1 MNFLN
6 ICYLQVAMEA
16 VEKTTNRGTGAGGKN
31 TNKNGLPYEQLTE
44 LTDRYKVLTTDE
56 NSSDIQFHDTTQV
69 FTYTKQ
75 ARLFK
80 TIKINDSVPKAHG
93 CKNPDE
99 CYIHKASKTI
109 FIIEKKFQQKS
120 GSICEK
126 IQTSDFKVWQYSRTF
141 PDYKVFY
148 IYCLS
153 DWYKTNCPAE
163 LQYNKKKGIPVFWG
177 SNDDYKD
184 SIIAFLIA
192 NCANSALEAPQETK
206 EAPPSGIVP
215 KATQS
220 APKCEK
226 WATCGAKSSISAL
239 LELPAVPAPED
250 GPKPPGAPLRVLPD
264 LSKCAIADDFWDI

>member
-1 MNFLN
+1 
-6 ICYLQVAMEA
+6 MEA

-99 CYIHKASKTI
+99 CYVHKDSKTM
-109 FIIEKKFQQKS
+109 FIIEKKFQRVN
-120 GSICEK
+120 GSVCEK
-126 IQTSDFKVWQYSRTF
+126 IQTAAFKKWQYSRTF
-141 PDYKVFY
+141 PEYKIFY

-153 DWYKTNCPAE
+153 DWFRKNCLAE
-163 LQYNKKKGIPVFWG
+163 LQYFEATDVPVFWG
-177 SNDDYKD
+177 SDPDYKD
-184 SIIAFLIA
+184 SIIAFLLA
-192 NCANSALEAPQETK
+192 NCSNLAAQEP
-206 EAPPSGIVP
+206 APSGIVP

-220 APKCEK
+220 TPKCDK
-226 WATCGAKSSISAL
+226 WAARLVI
-239 LELPAVPAPED
+239 PERLKT
-250 GPKPPGAPLRVLPD
+250 P
-264 LSKCAIADDFWDI
+264 DDFWDI